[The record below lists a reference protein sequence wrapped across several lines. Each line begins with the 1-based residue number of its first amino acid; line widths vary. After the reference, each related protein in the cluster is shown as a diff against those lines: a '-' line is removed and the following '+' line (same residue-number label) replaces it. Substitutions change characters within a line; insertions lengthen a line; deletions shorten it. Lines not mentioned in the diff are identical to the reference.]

1 MMRETIRRLALNARM
16 ALIMTATGKLI
27 IRRIPGVPLH
37 RTTTSQIRSL
47 TAMMAEIMIM
57 TALLIWQLL
66 IVAILQTIQN
76 PVQAVPAAVG
86 GSVFRGA
93 AAGEGE
99 ATARFL
105 ILHFR
110 LQAEAEEVA
119 ADLRGLSWA
128 LRLKT
133 IFPKGAV
140 RIYGNTFIL
149 AERIIQNR

>member
-57 TALLIWQLL
+57 TALLIWQIL

-86 GSVFRGA
+86 VTVLRGA
-93 AAGEGE
+93 AAVEEAE

-110 LQAEAEEVA
+110 LRAEGVVA

-128 LRLKT
+128 RLWRMR
-133 IFPKGAV
+133 FRKGAR
-140 RIYGNTFIL
+140 RIFSST
-149 AERIIQNR
+149 